1 MKKLLLAL
9 GVGIAVFAAVFASAA
24 SLGLTTDDLGAD
36 DHVVDTCDSAVGVTY
51 QTAYSATAGTAGAY
65 VVTSITL
72 TGLNE
77 TTCAG
82 QAISATLSGASN
94 AVLVTV
100 TGTVGTSGTTTD
112 PATTEILPVSSV
124 VLAEDVT
131 GVHAVI
137 SGP

>member
-9 GVGIAVFAAVFASAA
+9 GIGIAVFAAVFASAA

-36 DHVVDTCDSAVGVTY
+36 DQVVASCDTNGVNVTY
-51 QTAYSATAGTAGAY
+51 QTTYSATADTAGAY

-72 TGLNE
+72 TGLDE
-77 TTCAG
+77 TNCAN
-82 QAISATLSGASN
+82 QAISATLSGDPSN

-100 TGTVGTSGTTTD
+100 TGTVGTSGIG
-112 PATTEILPVSSV
+112 TTEILPVSTV

-131 GVHAVI
+131 GVHVVI
-137 SGP
+137 SGA